1 MFDHAADGLAVIDCS
16 LRVAAANHAL
26 GELLG
31 VASEELVGR
40 SLAELI
46 DADDLAAHPLEM
58 SLVSIKGSLTTRRR
72 MRVANGP
79 SVETE
84 VTSSQLPDGNV
95 LCAVRVTRPRPA
107 AEELRDSEARFR
119 TVAENVNAGLVI
131 TDLENRAVY
140 VNGYFCR
147 HTGYTAGELIGRD
160 LAALLLSPRE
170 TALHA
175 LRLQQ
180 RRSGRREVYEAEHRR
195 KDGSVFMAEIS
206 ASPLH
211 DGEGQIIGTV
221 AVVIDVTARQE
232 WQRDLAER
240 EYRYRTLFEVTPL
253 PACVYDT
260 RSFRFLA
267 VNPAAVKHYGY
278 TQDEF
283 LAMSILDM
291 QRPED
296 RAALH
301 DRIASWRDGGPD
313 LSTPRLSH
321 HIKKDGTPM
330 DVEVTSHP
338 LEYEGRHAR
347 LVLVRDVTE
356 QLQMRAK
363 EREIGAQL
371 LQAQKM
377 EAVGRLAGGVAH
389 DFNNLLSVTLTA
401 AAALDENL
409 PTDSA
414 LREEVRDIRDA
425 AERGAVLTRQLLAF
439 GRKETRA
446 PALLDLNDV
455 VTNVE
460 RLFARALGTGVK
472 LVVRRGDRA
481 LRTVADANQLEQVLM
496 NLAIN
501 ARDAMPDGGT
511 VVLTTGER
519 HLAAAEAEKLGVD
532 AGRYVTLEVTDTG
545 VGMDEETRSRAFE
558 PFFTTKGPER
568 GTGLGLAAVYGTI
581 RETAGAVTLDSTP
594 GRGTHVTIYLP
605 EQAPQAE
612 STGATVV
619 VTARRVLLVEDEP
632 RVRVQ
637 TRRLLERCGYVV
649 VEAADGMEA
658 EREFD
663 ALGGA
668 LDVVVTDVMMPRVG
682 GVELVS
688 RLRRRDPAMA
698 VVFVSGFTAENRQL
712 PLNERTLFVPK
723 PYTAAS
729 LCEAIEVA
737 VAG

>member
-1 MFDHAADGLAVIDCS
+1 VEAEV
-16 LRVAAANHAL
+16 
-26 GELLG
+26 
-31 VASEELVGR
+31 R
-40 SLAELI
+40 S
-46 DADDLAAHPLEM
+46 
-58 SLVSIKGSLTTRRR
+58 T
-72 MRVANGP
+72 
-79 SVETE
+79 
-84 VTSSQLPDGNV
+84 QLPDGSV
-95 LCAVRVTRPRPA
+95 LCAVRATAPRA
-107 AEELRDSEARFR
+107 VDEELRDSEARFR

-147 HTGYTAGELIGRD
+147 HTGYPAEELIGRD
-160 LAALLLSPRE
+160 LTVVLLSPRE
-170 TALHA
+170 SALNA

-180 RRSGRREVYEAEHRR
+180 RLSGRREVYEAEHRR
-195 KDGSVFMAEIS
+195 KDGSSFMAEIS
-206 ASPLH
+206 ASPLQ
-211 DGEGQIIGTV
+211 DGEGRIIGTV

-232 WQRDLAER
+232 WERDLAER
-240 EYRYRTLFEVTPL
+240 EYRYRTLFEVIPL

-260 RSFRFLA
+260 DTFRFLA

-278 TQDEF
+278 SQDE
-283 LAMSILDM
+283 LLSMSILDV
-291 QRPED
+291 QHP
-296 RAALH
+296 
-301 DRIASWRDGGPD
+301 DGREAVREMILARGDAEPVP
-313 LSTPRLSH
+313 STPRLSH
-321 HIKKDGTPM
+321 HVKKDGTPI
-330 DVEVTSHP
+330 DVEITSHP

-356 QLQMRAK
+356 QLQMRAM

-401 AAALDENL
+401 AAALDETL
-409 PTDSA
+409 PAESP

-455 VTNVE
+455 IANVE
-460 RLFARALGTGVK
+460 RLFARALGSGVT
-472 LVVRRGDRA
+472 LVVHRGDRA

-519 HLAAAEAEKLGVD
+519 DLTAGDAEKLGVA
-532 AGRYVTLEVTDTG
+532 AGRYVTLEVADTG

-558 PFFTTKGPER
+558 PFFTTKGPQH
-568 GTGLGLAAVYGTI
+568 GTGLGLAAVYGII
-581 RETAGAVTLDSTP
+581 RETSGAVTLASTP
-594 GRGTHVTIYLP
+594 GQGTCVTIYLP
-605 EQAPQAE
+605 EQALQAGPAGVA
-612 STGATVV
+612 SG
-619 VTARRVLLVEDEP
+619 VTPRRVLLVDDEP

-637 TRRLLERCGYVV
+637 ARRLLERSGYVV
-649 VEAADGMEA
+649 FDAADGADAEQEFEA
-658 EREFD
+658 RRGEV
-663 ALGGA
+663 
-668 LDVVVTDVMMPRVG
+668 DVVVTDVVMPGVG
-682 GVELVS
+682 GVELVA
-688 RLRRRDPAMA
+688 RLRRRDPSVA

-712 PLNERTLFVPK
+712 PLDDRTLFVPK
-723 PYTAAS
+723 PYTVAS
-729 LCEAIEVA
+729 LCEAIEAA